1 MSRIK
6 NLANLVFGAL
16 VVLTLVA
23 VFIAL
28 GFWQLDRAAQV
39 KELQKAY
46 VEKPIVELAKVAK
59 PNRNL
64 AGESVNRIV
73 RFTGTYVSQFFAP
86 NQIDKRK
93 IESTWSIGLM
103 EIDGGGYLLVV
114 RSNQLSEL
122 PRGDVAVTG
131 RLIHRQFDD
140 VAPDAQSSKGEL
152 RRIDPSLV
160 VSQYGGDYYD
170 GYVVAQSEEV
180 NGRIISAERVTIDPV
195 QSTVPGYYW
204 QHIAYVIIWW
214 LMAAVVLFLPIY
226 SRLRERNS

>member
-1 MSRIK
+1 MSRSK
-6 NLANLVFGAL
+6 NLANLFFGAL

-39 KELQKAY
+39 KELQKPY

-140 VAPDAQSSKGEL
+140 VAPNAQSSKGEL

-160 VSQYGGDYYD
+160 VSQYGGDYFD

>member
-1 MSRIK
+1 MSRSK

-39 KELQKAY
+39 KELQKPY

-140 VAPDAQSSKGEL
+140 VAPNAQSSKGEL

>member
-6 NLANLVFGAL
+6 NLILGTFA
-16 VVLTLVA
+16 VLILVA
-23 VFIAL
+23 IFILL

-39 KELQKAY
+39 KELQKPY
-46 VEKPIVELAKVAK
+46 IEKPIAELAKVAK

-73 RFTGTYVSQFFAP
+73 SFTGTYVTQLFAP
-86 NQIDKRK
+86 NQIDNKK
-93 IESTWSIGLM
+93 VESTWSIGLM

-114 RSNQLSEL
+114 RSYEPSEL

-140 VAPDAQSSKGEL
+140 VSPNAQSSKGEL

-160 VSQYGGDYYD
+160 VAQYGGDYYD

-214 LMAAVVLFLPIY
+214 LMALVVLFLPIY
-226 SRLRERNS
+226 SRLRERNQ

>member
-1 MSRIK
+1 MSRSK

-28 GFWQLDRAAQV
+28 GYWQLDRASQV
-39 KELQKAY
+39 KELQKPY

-140 VAPDAQSSKGEL
+140 VAPNAQSSKGEL

-180 NGRIISAERVTIDPV
+180 NGRIISAARVTIDPV

>member
-1 MSRIK
+1 MSRSK

-39 KELQKAY
+39 KELQKPY

>member
-1 MSRIK
+1 MSRSK

-39 KELQKAY
+39 KELQKPY

-180 NGRIISAERVTIDPV
+180 NGRIITAERVTIDPV

>member
-1 MSRIK
+1 MSRIR
-6 NLANLVFGAL
+6 NLILGTFA
-16 VVLTLVA
+16 VLILVA
-23 VFIAL
+23 IFILL

-39 KELQKAY
+39 KELQKPY
-46 VEKPIVELAKVAK
+46 IEKPIVELAKVAK

-73 RFTGTYVSQFFAP
+73 SFTGTYVTQLFAP
-86 NQIDKRK
+86 NQIDNKK
-93 IESTWSIGLM
+93 VESTWSIGLM

-114 RSNQLSEL
+114 RSYEPSEL

-140 VAPDAQSSKGEL
+140 VSPNAQSSKREL

-160 VSQYGGDYYD
+160 VAQYGGDYYD

-214 LMAAVVLFLPIY
+214 LMALVVLFLPIY
-226 SRLRERNS
+226 SRLRERNQ

>member
-6 NLANLVFGAL
+6 NLILGTFA
-16 VVLTLVA
+16 VLILVA
-23 VFIAL
+23 IFILL

-39 KELQKAY
+39 KELQKPY
-46 VEKPIVELAKVAK
+46 IEKPIVELAKVAK

-73 RFTGTYVSQFFAP
+73 SFTGTYVTQLFAP
-86 NQIDKRK
+86 NQIDNKK
-93 IESTWSIGLM
+93 VESTWSIGLM

-114 RSNQLSEL
+114 RSYEPSEL

-140 VAPDAQSSKGEL
+140 VSPNAQSSKGEL

-160 VSQYGGDYYD
+160 VAQYGGDYYD

-214 LMAAVVLFLPIY
+214 LMALVVLFLPIY
-226 SRLRERNS
+226 SRLRERNQ

>member
-6 NLANLVFGAL
+6 NLILGTFA
-16 VVLTLVA
+16 VLILVA
-23 VFIAL
+23 IFILL

-39 KELQKAY
+39 KELQKPY
-46 VEKPIVELAKVAK
+46 IEKPIVELAKVAK

-73 RFTGTYVSQFFAP
+73 SFTGTYVTQLFAP
-86 NQIDKRK
+86 NQIDNKK
-93 IESTWSIGLM
+93 VESTWSIGLM

-114 RSNQLSEL
+114 RSYEPSEL

-140 VAPDAQSSKGEL
+140 LSPNAQSSKGEL

-160 VSQYGGDYYD
+160 VAQYGGDYYD

-214 LMAAVVLFLPIY
+214 LMALVVLFLPIY
-226 SRLRERNS
+226 SRLRERNQ

>member
-6 NLANLVFGAL
+6 NLILGTFA
-16 VVLTLVA
+16 VLILVA
-23 VFIAL
+23 IFILL

-39 KELQKAY
+39 KELQKPY
-46 VEKPIVELAKVAK
+46 IEKPIVELANVAK

-73 RFTGTYVSQFFAP
+73 SFTGTYVTQLFAP
-86 NQIDKRK
+86 NQIDNKK
-93 IESTWSIGLM
+93 VESTWSIGLM

-114 RSNQLSEL
+114 RSYEPSEL

-140 VAPDAQSSKGEL
+140 VSPNAQSSKGEL

-160 VSQYGGDYYD
+160 VAQYGGDYYD

-214 LMAAVVLFLPIY
+214 LMALVVLFLPIY
-226 SRLRERNS
+226 SRLRERNQ

>member
-1 MSRIK
+1 MAI
-6 NLANLVFGAL
+6 
-16 VVLTLVA
+16 
-23 VFIAL
+23 FIAL
-28 GFWQLDRAAQV
+28 GFWQLDRAEQV
-39 KELQKAY
+39 KELQKPY
-46 VEKPIVELAKVAK
+46 IEKPIVDLAKVAK
-59 PNRNL
+59 PNLNL

-73 RFTGTYVSQFFAP
+73 RFSGIYVTQFFAP
-86 NQIDKRK
+86 NQVDNKN
-93 IESTWSIGLM
+93 IESTWSLGLM

-114 RSNQLSEL
+114 RSSKPAEL
-122 PRGDVAVTG
+122 PRGDIAVTG

-140 VAPDAQSSKGEL
+140 VALNAQSANGEL

-170 GYVVAQSEEV
+170 GYVVANSEEV
-180 NGRIISAERVTIDPV
+180 DGRYISAERVTIDPV

-214 LMAAVVLFLPIY
+214 LMALVVLFLPIY

>member
-1 MSRIK
+1 MSRSK

-39 KELQKAY
+39 KELQKPY

-180 NGRIISAERVTIDPV
+180 NGRIIAAERVTIDPV

>member
-6 NLANLVFGAL
+6 NLILGTFA
-16 VVLTLVA
+16 VLILVA
-23 VFIAL
+23 IFILL

-39 KELQKAY
+39 KELQKPY
-46 VEKPIVELAKVAK
+46 IEKPIVELAKVAK

-73 RFTGTYVSQFFAP
+73 SFSGTYVTQLFAP
-86 NQIDKRK
+86 NQIDNKK
-93 IESTWSIGLM
+93 VESTWSIGLM

-114 RSNQLSEL
+114 RSYEPSEL

-140 VAPDAQSSKGEL
+140 LSPNAQSSKGEL

-160 VSQYGGDYYD
+160 VAQYGGDYYD

-214 LMAAVVLFLPIY
+214 LMALVVLFLPIY
-226 SRLRERNS
+226 SRLRERNQ

>member
-1 MSRIK
+1 MSRSK
-6 NLANLVFGAL
+6 NLANLVFGAF

-23 VFIAL
+23 IFIAL

-39 KELQKAY
+39 KELQKPY

-59 PNRNL
+59 PNQNL

-86 NQIDKRK
+86 NQIDKGK

-140 VAPDAQSSKGEL
+140 VAPNAQSSKGEL

-226 SRLRERNS
+226 SRLRERN

>member
-1 MSRIK
+1 MSRSK

-39 KELQKAY
+39 KELQKPY

-86 NQIDKRK
+86 NQIDKRN

-140 VAPDAQSSKGEL
+140 VAPNAQSSKGEL

-170 GYVVAQSEEV
+170 GYVVAHSEEV

>member
-1 MSRIK
+1 MSRSK

-39 KELQKAY
+39 KELQKPY

-140 VAPDAQSSKGEL
+140 VAPNAQSSKGEL

-160 VSQYGGDYYD
+160 VSQYGGDYFD

>member
-1 MSRIK
+1 MSRSK

-39 KELQKAY
+39 KELQKPY

-86 NQIDKRK
+86 NQIDKGK

-140 VAPDAQSSKGEL
+140 VAPNAQSSKGEL